1 MLFRLHPLIFETGTS
16 LTMTRIQLE
25 FFDCYPEFLREVFV
39 LLIMWIGRIR
49 GVFFLIVHVLTYQ
62 CRLALW
68 LADNNKTW
76 SILDWNC
83 NNNDITSKA
92 RGNNAYNLSSMYR
105 LSIYLL
111 LFILQKLN
119 CCKVEFVVAEYHWR
133 KYWTS
138 LMIPIGY
145 LALSRTGTPQFVHI
159 LLMALFQWAFPSHQG
174 L

>member
-68 LADNNKTW
+68 LADYNK
-76 SILDWNC
+76 
-83 NNNDITSKA
+83 
-92 RGNNAYNLSSMYR
+92 NLEYSG
-105 LSIYLL
+105 L
-111 LFILQKLN
+111 KL
-119 CCKVEFVVAEYHWR
+119 
-133 KYWTS
+133 
-138 LMIPIGY
+138 
-145 LALSRTGTPQFVHI
+145 
-159 LLMALFQWAFPSHQG
+159 
-174 L
+174 